1 MIRTLYRHRSGT
13 IVVDLPEAQWAAAVK
28 DPQAGLWIDMTAPT
42 ESESNHIFRDLFHF
56 HPLAIEDA
64 VQDAHV
70 PKLDDYGAYLYL
82 VFHKVGMGE
91 RPLDIHTYE
100 MDAFLGAN
108 FFITM
113 HDHPDEG
120 LDKMWNA
127 DCHRQN
133 GLARG
138 PAYLLYEVL
147 DRQVDAYIPIL
158 DQFERQLEELGN
170 SIFRHPRHA
179 ENAVLSDILT
189 AKSSALR
196 LHRILAPQRELL
208 HKLSRND
215 YAAIPAEA
223 RIYFHDVYDHL
234 VRLNDLAESMRDLA
248 GSTIETHLASVNN
261 RTNEVMKLLAVIAT
275 IFLPLSFVAG
285 IYGMNF
291 EYMPELRWRY
301 GYPLVLLVF
310 CIIAGGMLYYFRRR
324 GRF

>member
-1 MIRTLYRHRSGT
+1 LY
-13 IVVDLPEAQWAAAVK
+13 Q
-28 DPQAGLWIDMTAPT
+28 
-42 ESESNHIFRDLFHF
+42 F

-70 PKLDDYGAYLYL
+70 PKVDDYSAYLYL
-82 VFHKVGMGE
+82 VFHTVGMGE
-91 RPLDIHTYE
+91 KPLDLHTYE
-100 MDAFLGAN
+100 MDVFLGAN
-108 FFITM
+108 FIITM
-113 HDHPDEG
+113 HDQAHEG
-120 LDKMWNA
+120 LDKMWHA
-127 DCHRQN
+127 DYHQQN

-147 DRQVDAYIPIL
+147 DRQVDTYIPIL
-158 DQFERQLEELGN
+158 DQFEQQLEELGD
-170 SIFRHPRHA
+170 SIFRQPRGA
-179 ENAVLSDILT
+179 ENAILSGILT

-223 RIYFHDVYDHL
+223 RIYYHDVYDHL

-248 GSTIETHLASVNN
+248 SSTIETHLASVNN
-261 RTNEVMKLLAVIAT
+261 RTNEVMKLLAIIST

-291 EYMPELRWRY
+291 DYMPELHWRL
-301 GYPLVLLVF
+301 GYPLVLLIF
-310 CIIAGGMLYYFRRR
+310 CIVAGGMVYYFRRR
-324 GRF
+324 GWF